1 MADAVVIGDDRVGD
15 EFIVGVAVAVC
26 GWRAS
31 RLLRSWT
38 CAAVVAAFAKGWPR
52 DDRWAIGEEEGRAN
66 GDDTRHATRDLWRLI
81 RAPFFKSLFRSTTE
95 RDASSSRPR
104 CTPAA
109 GRHLP
114 HAQHAACPRT
124 QHRTHR
130 ATAQHRRRSYN
141 ALCEAAACTSH
152 LRVHSL
158 FLAACSCASQAAAKA
173 TTKPK
178 RVPTTLAGGRERDL
192 TRQRTHALLWR
203 HPPIAA
209 SQRYTHEA
217 AALRALSTGPPF
229 IP

>member
-1 MADAVVIGDDRVGD
+1 MANAVVLGDDRVGD
-15 EFIVGVAVAVC
+15 EFIIDIAVAVC

-31 RLLRSWT
+31 RQLRSWT

-52 DDRWAIGEEEGRAN
+52 DDRWAIGEEEGRTN
-66 GDDTRHATRDLWRLI
+66 RDNRHATRDLWRLM
-81 RAPFFKSLFRSTTE
+81 RAPFKCLFRSTTE

-114 HAQHAACPRT
+114 HAQHAARPRT

-141 ALCEAAACTSH
+141 ALCEAAAFTSH
-152 LRVHSL
+152 LSL
-158 FLAACSCASQAAAKA
+158 FLAACSCASQAATKV
-173 TTKPK
+173 TTKPE
-178 RVPTTLAGGRERDL
+178 RIPTTLAGGRERDL
-192 TRQRTHALLWR
+192 ARQRTHALLWR

-209 SQRYTHEA
+209 SQRYAHEA